1 MDYLCWAL
9 FFFEDLDEN
18 DENDEKRE
26 KDEKDNDDN
35 GSRWIT
41 FARLNPPFC
50 GTLTG
55 PNVASNSL
63 DQHEE
68 KITSLDTFSAVKH
81 GKTLLIKIYRL
92 LVVMCPMSKSHLEWS
107 KKLKLIATKR
117 EIQISTKSAILELP
131 LLP

>member
-1 MDYLCWAL
+1 MEYLCWAL
-9 FFFEDLDEN
+9 FFEDLDEN

-50 GTLTG
+50 ETLTG

-63 DQHEE
+63 DQHGEE
-68 KITSLDTFSAVKH
+68 ITN
-81 GKTLLIKIYRL
+81 
-92 LVVMCPMSKSHLEWS
+92 LE
-107 KKLKLIATKR
+107 
-117 EIQISTKSAILELP
+117 
-131 LLP
+131 